1 MWKVLEESVKVF
13 KLDIVLMLN
22 VFPHICQVGSHLMFF
37 VLPMRSILVTQIII
51 FRCFVLKFYDVQSK
65 FWVPVDHKIF
75 DVGLLA
81 LVEEDGQELFS
92 VGKTFGIKGSL
103 GELSKFY
110 FR

>member
-1 MWKVLEESVKVF
+1 
-13 KLDIVLMLN
+13 
-22 VFPHICQVGSHLMFF
+22 MFF

-51 FRCFVLKFYDVQSK
+51 FRCFVLKFYDIQSK

-92 VGKTFGIKGSL
+92 VGKTFGIKGSF

-110 FR
+110 FRC